1 MGPPR
6 PLQNPPPGSR
16 LVILA
21 GNTVAFT
28 LRATSV
34 PGTAWLRTNARRA
47 AIRRREIIESAE
59 SGLPRPGDD
68 WEDVPMTPEPDG
80 SWSLA
85 LPVDEPGWF
94 EAKAWFLPEGSSTP
108 VWPEGEG
115 NVSLKVQPAWT
126 AAGCSVYKAF
136 VRMFR
141 PPPAPVDESVVAAL
155 DAAGWSVI
163 PPSGTFRALAAE
175 APHIVDRL
183 GFRIVLLLPPFPVPT
198 THARMGLFGSPF
210 AALDFYTVD
219 PACAEHDCRTTPLEQ
234 FVELLD
240 AFHAR
245 DARVF
250 IDVPIN
256 HTGWAARLFQ
266 QHPEWFAR
274 RDGRF
279 HSPGAWGVTWADLV
293 ELDYRHAPLWQ
304 EMAEVFLHWCRLGV
318 DGFRCDAGYM
328 IPVPVWEYITARVRE
343 EFPDTVFLL
352 EGLGG
357 PVAVTLDL
365 LTTGG
370 LDWAYS
376 EFFQNDHRSALDWYL
391 PQALGAS
398 ATHGIHLHFAET
410 HDNNRLAAR
419 STSWARLRTALAA
432 MASVNGAWGI
442 TCGVEWFAPDKIHV
456 HGASPLRAGAVP
468 NQVAEIAA
476 LNRLV
481 ATHPA
486 FAHDAVPTLLAVDGG
501 EVLALHRSVPGD
513 AGGDVLVL
521 ANLDP
526 DQPQSIA
533 WAAADFTPPADA
545 RCLLTG
551 AAPVVSADGSGRW
564 HTQLPPGSVCC
575 LPAAAAPPAA
585 DAATTAERRLRDR
598 LLMAATGRNMDAW
611 LASPAPEA
619 VVLDLAHDRSR
630 AVLRDPDVPLVLL
643 ADTPFTATAAGRRTR
658 SLPASGRHAAVLLPY
673 ECRGDSLTIAMASD
687 GAVDRIVLPLAAP
700 TPPPD
705 DFPSFPG
712 ERIRRDPDLHLLLTN
727 GTGAMSHLR
736 AAWGLIG
743 SQYDALLAANPDP
756 RVPVD
761 RRIVFTRCR
770 AWIVRRAIS
779 TALSADCCTRVVR
792 ASSSHAEW
800 HFSVPSGEGIRVPV
814 VLTVHLADGADAVSL
829 HFSRPD
835 DNGPPVQL
843 ILRPDIEDRD
853 FHHKTVLADGDIA
866 AMAAATAA
874 YPSGCRQP
882 ARHGWL
888 CLEAPGTA
896 FTAAPEKHTARHPV
910 DAHRGLG
917 HDSDLFSPGWFEGPL
932 AAGGTLTLTAALTST
947 PAAPVPPPLPAPVP
961 WSPREALLQF
971 VVRRDEGHTIIAGY
985 PWFLDWGRDTL
996 IALRGLITAG
1006 ETDTARRILLTFA
1019 RFEQQ
1024 GTLPNMIRGDD
1035 CSNRDTSDAPLW
1047 FVTAVADLVRTEGT
1061 RAFLDGPAGT
1071 RSIREVLASIID
1083 HYQSGTPNGI
1093 RMDPDSG
1100 LIFSPSHFTWMD
1112 TNHPAGTPREG
1123 YPVEIQALW
1132 HAALAF
1138 MGSLGD
1144 PDAAALAQ
1152 RVTEAIARFF
1162 PVPGRSWLADCLHAR
1177 PGTPAADA
1185 IADDH
1190 LRPNQLFAV
1199 TLGAVADPALRAG
1212 IVDAC
1217 RSLLVPGGIRTLA
1230 DRRVRHPLPVHR
1242 HGTLLND
1249 PHAPFWP
1256 VYAGDEDTRRKPA
1269 YHNGTAWP
1277 WPMPSLAEALIVSG
1291 GEDARDA
1298 ALAILEGSH
1307 PLLSVFCLGHLPEIM
1322 DGAAPHRPGGCGAQ
1336 AWSISE
1342 WLRVAALLD
1351 SPPHQPGTAS
1361 ALMIAGPQASR
1372 FPSST

>member
-1 MGPPR
+1 MGLPR
-6 PLQNPPPGSR
+6 PIQNPPPGSR
-16 LVILA
+16 LVLLA
-21 GNTVAFT
+21 GSTAVFSLLAPE
-28 LRATSV
+28 V
-34 PGTAWLRTNARRA
+34 PGTAWLRTNARRG
-47 AIRRREIIESAE
+47 AIRRREIIAAAE
-59 SGLPRPGDD
+59 SGTPRPGDD
-68 WEDVPMTPEPDG
+68 WEDLPMTPEADG

-85 LPVDEPGWF
+85 LEVDEPGWF

-141 PPPAPVDESVVAAL
+141 PPPAPVDEAVVNAL
-155 DAAGWSVI
+155 DAAGWTVI

-175 APHIVDRL
+175 ASHIVERM

-198 THARMGLFGSPF
+198 THARMGRFGSPF
-210 AALDFYTVD
+210 AALDFFTVD
-219 PACAEHDCRTTPLEQ
+219 PACAEHDGRTTPLEQ
-234 FVELLD
+234 FGEMLD

-245 DARVF
+245 SARVF

-256 HTGWAARLFQ
+256 HTGWASRLFQ

-293 ELDYRHAPLWQ
+293 ELDYRHPQLWQ

-365 LTTGG
+365 LTAGG

-376 EFFQNDHRSALDWYL
+376 EFFQNDNRDALDWYL

-419 STSWARLRTALAA
+419 STAWARLRTALAA

-442 TCGVEWFAPDKIHV
+442 TCGVEWFAPDKFHV

-476 LNRLV
+476 LNQLI

-486 FAHDAVPTLLAVDGG
+486 FADGVVPVLLTVEGG
-501 EVLALHRSVPGD
+501 EVLALRRSVPGS
-513 AGGDVLVL
+513 AHADVLVL

-526 DQPQSIA
+526 DHPQPIA
-533 WAAADFTPPADA
+533 WAAADFTPPPDA

-551 AAPVVSADGSGRW
+551 SAPVIAADESGHW
-564 HTQLPPGSVCC
+564 QTLLPPACVCC
-575 LPAAAAPPAA
+575 LPAASVHPAG
-585 DAATTAERRLRDR
+585 DAATATERRLRDR
-598 LLMAATGRNMDAW
+598 RLVAATGRDVDAW
-611 LASPAPEA
+611 LTTPAAAA

-630 AVLRDPDVPLVLL
+630 AILRHPDMPLVVL
-643 ADTPFTATAAGRRTR
+643 ADTPFTASAAGRRTR
-658 SLPASGRHAAVLLPY
+658 SLPASGRHAAVLLPD
-673 ECRGDSLTIAMASD
+673 ECRGDALTIALTS
-687 GAVDRIVLPLAAP
+687 GGSIDRLTLPLTAP
-700 TPPPD
+700 APPPD

-712 ERIRRDPDLHLLLTN
+712 ERIRREPDLHLLLTN

-736 AAWGLIG
+736 AAWGGIG

-761 RRIVFTRCR
+761 RRVVFTRCR
-770 AWIVRRAIS
+770 AWIVRRGIS

-792 ASSSHAEW
+792 VSSSHAEW
-800 HFSVPSGEGIRVPV
+800 HFSVPCGEGLRVPV
-814 VLTVHLADGADAVSL
+814 VLTVHLADGTDAVSL
-829 HFSRPD
+829 HFARPD
-835 DNGPPVQL
+835 ENGPLVRL
-843 ILRPDIEDRD
+843 ILRPDLEDRD
-853 FHHKTVLADGDIA
+853 FHHKTVLADGDLA
-866 AMAAATAA
+866 AMAAANVASS
-874 YPSGCRQP
+874 SGFRQP
-882 ARHGWL
+882 ARDGWL
-888 CLEAPGTA
+888 CLEASGTQ
-896 FTAAPEKHTARHPV
+896 FTAAPEKHTVHHPV

-917 HDSDLFSPGWFEGPL
+917 STSDLFSPGWFEGPL
-932 AAGGTLTLTAALTST
+932 AAGGTLVLTAALT
-947 PAAPVPPPLPAPVP
+947 PAPVIPAPPPLPPPVP

-996 IALRGLITAG
+996 IALRGLIAAG
-1006 ETDTARRILLTFA
+1006 ETATARRILLTFA
-1019 RFEQQ
+1019 RFEHQ

-1047 FVTAVADLVRTEGT
+1047 FVTAVADLVRAEASD
-1061 RAFLDGPAGT
+1061 AFLDEHAGQ
-1071 RSIREVLASIID
+1071 RPIRAILASIVAN
-1083 HYQSGTPNGI
+1083 YQSGTPNGI

-1132 HAALAF
+1132 QAALAF

-1144 PDAAALAQ
+1144 PDAAALAD
-1152 RVTEAIARFF
+1152 RVTDAIARLF
-1162 PVPGRSWLADCLHAR
+1162 PVPGHAWLADCLHAP
-1177 PGTPAADA
+1177 PGTAAADA

-1199 TLGAVADPALRAG
+1199 TLGAVTDPVLRAG
-1212 IVDAC
+1212 IVEAC
-1217 RSLLVPGGIRTLA
+1217 RSLLVPGAIRTLA
-1230 DRRVRHPLPVHR
+1230 DRPVRHPLPIHR
-1242 HGTLLND
+1242 HGVLLND

-1256 VYAGDEDTRRKPA
+1256 AYAGDEDTRRKPA

-1277 WPMPSLAEALIVSG
+1277 WPMPALAEALLVSG
-1291 GEDARDA
+1291 GADARDA
-1298 ALAILEGSH
+1298 ARTILDGSH
-1307 PLLSVFCLGHLPEIM
+1307 ALLSAFCLGHLPEIM

-1342 WLRVAALLD
+1342 WLRVGTLLD
-1351 SPPHQPGTAS
+1351 LPLHQPGTAS
-1361 ALMIAGPQASR
+1361 ALNNAGPRAS
-1372 FPSST
+1372 